1 MAELRRSV
9 AAEGLPD
16 EGMRGLAATDAA
28 RLALAADAEALRAT
42 FAAALVGPSAA
53 QAYHAARA
61 LRCVVGSAATVAA
74 VCAQVAAPL
83 CAALGRR
90 QEPAVVAWLLLAAMR
105 MAQHPEAR
113 GSLLRAGAVRAL
125 APHASRREDGGD
137 DDDGTPA
144 PRPDLM
150 AAIALSLLAGSGA
163 AAEPASH
170 VPLRAVGPVVQVLM
184 RRLTTSSAAEA
195 VQARAFCGMPVDY
208 RPRIV
213 AQALAQLLEASSA
226 HAAVAW
232 QTLLPET
239 LSTAAPTWWRWRAA
253 AAPRCWR
260 PPAPARPART
270 DHDRAEQLRSA
281 PAAPPGTW
289 ERRANESE
297 EAARCELC
305 ISVVK
310 AALGQTLP
318 AGQQGTE
325 MQIRKEKIR
334 DGAEAGSEGDGD
346 GEDDG
351 AAAFGPNRLE
361 ARGSQP
367 ADKFWSQAEDRDAAG
382 SRTRSRTIEAF
393 ASPGAEG
400 CDMPLQEG

>member
-1 MAELRRSV
+1 MS
-9 AAEGLPD
+9 
-16 EGMRGLAATDAA
+16 
-28 RLALAADAEALRAT
+28 
-42 FAAALVGPSAA
+42 PS
-53 QAYHAARA
+53 
-61 LRCVVGSAATVAA
+61 
-74 VCAQVAAPL
+74 
-83 CAALGRR
+83 GRR
-90 QEPAVVAWLLLAAMR
+90 PA
-105 MAQHPEAR
+105 Q
-113 GSLLRAGAVRAL
+113 
-125 APHASRREDGGD
+125 DGGD
-137 DDDGTPA
+137 SPSA
-144 PRPDLM
+144 
-150 AAIALSLLAGSGA
+150 
-163 AAEPASH
+163 
-170 VPLRAVGPVVQVLM
+170 RATVLM

-239 LSTAAPTWWRWRAA
+239 LHGILTGALPNDAEANLVYGSPDVVEMAGRCRAA
-253 AAPRCWR
+253 LLAPSRAGAASE
-260 PPAPARPART
+260 